1 MKLVFATHNPHK
13 TAEVTAILS
22 GKFHVQNLSDLGCHT
37 DIPETADTIEEN
49 ASMKS
54 RYVFDHYH
62 VDCFADDSGLEI
74 EALGGAPGVYSAR
87 YAGESK
93 NSEDN
98 MQKVLRQ
105 LEGETNRKARFRT
118 VISLMLDGKEYQFE
132 GIVNGVIT
140 HRKHGE
146 GGFGYDPIF
155 RPDGYE
161 LTFAELGDDIKNRIS
176 HRAIAIDKLCQFL
189 QSHS

>member
-1 MKLVFATHNPHK
+1 MELVFATHNPHK
-13 TAEVTAILS
+13 TAEVAAILN
-22 GKFHVQNLSDLGCHT
+22 GKILVQNLSDLGCHT
-37 DIPETADTIEEN
+37 DIPETAETIEGN
-49 ASMKS
+49 ASIKA
-54 RYVFDHYH
+54 RYVFEHYH

-74 EALGGAPGVYSAR
+74 EALDGAPGVCSAR

-98 MQKVLRQ
+98 MQKVLHQ
-105 LEGETNRKARFRT
+105 LDGETNRKARFRT

-132 GIVNGVIT
+132 GIINGVIT

-155 RPDGYE
+155 RPDGYDQ
-161 LTFAELGDDIKNRIS
+161 TFAELGDDIKNRIS